1 MNVRYITYAAEM
13 YAAIA
18 NALRINVLPQLAMHF
33 PFLCNAA
40 S

>member
-1 MNVRYITYAAEM
+1 MYGTLRMQQKM

-18 NALRINVLPQLAMHF
+18 NALRINVFPQLAMHF